1 MHFLSLN
8 TKNRT
13 PALTNE
19 YEKNDP
25 NDQDYQN
32 EEMTMTQKSLETW
45 KKGNK
50 YLKQFWKSWRESYL
64 LNR

>member
-32 EEMTMTQKSLETW
+32 EEMTMTQKVLKHG
-45 KKGNK
+45 KKVTSTSNSSGNHGERVI
-50 YLKQFWKSWRESYL
+50 Y
-64 LNR
+64 